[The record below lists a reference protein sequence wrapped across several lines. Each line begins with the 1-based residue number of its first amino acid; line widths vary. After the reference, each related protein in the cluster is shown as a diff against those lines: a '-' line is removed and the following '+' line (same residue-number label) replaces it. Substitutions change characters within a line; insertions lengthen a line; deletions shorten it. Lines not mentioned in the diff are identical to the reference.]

1 MQMQQRWKSVQYLHI
16 MEMIALSL
24 LKIVQTIYNN
34 KNLKGIRYVLDLNFE
49 TEIKKTFTVLN
60 VQKFKENLRAIE
72 KTQ

>member
-1 MQMQQRWKSVQYLHI
+1 